1 MASIR
6 DVLDVK
12 IGGRTLTGMGI
23 GLASGGATVGA
34 TTPATSE
41 QTPPGRDGTLDLT
54 LVDARS
60 AAYTGRRTIEINV
73 YAAGTETEVITAK
86 TTVAALHGTV
96 TTITWRGLPGSWHGR
111 VSVGE
116 WSDVIASG
124 RLAASTATISMD
136 AMPCLY
142 GQTVRATLA
151 SGANSLRVTGNRPT
165 WPCITLNPTSGSKT
179 ASVSDGR
186 GHKIEITATG
196 QQLTGAIT
204 IETDPDGRSCR
215 IAGNLTAPT
224 LDSDYFPLL
233 PGTMGLTLSGCTGS
247 VSYEP
252 LTLI

>member
-1 MASIR
+1 MVTIR
-6 DVLDVK
+6 DVLDVR
-12 IGGRTLTGMGI
+12 IGGRTLTSMGI

-73 YAAGTETEVITAK
+73 YAAGTETDVIMAK

-111 VSVGE
+111 VAVGE

-124 RLAASTATISMD
+124 RLAASTATISMS

-142 GQTVRATLA
+142 APTRAVTLHA
-151 SGANSLRVTGNRPT
+151 GANSIHVRGNRPA
-165 WPCITLNPTSGSKT
+165 WPTFTLTPTNEAK
-179 ASVSDGR
+179 SVRVEDGH
-186 GHKIEITATG
+186 GHAIELVATG
-196 QQLTGAIT
+196 QTFTGSIT
-204 IETDPDGRSCR
+204 ISTDPDSRECR
-215 IAGNLTAPT
+215 INGNLKAPT
-224 LDSDYFPLL
+224 LESDYFPLL
-233 PGTMGLTLSGCTGS
+233 PGLQSLTLANCSS
-247 VSYEP
+247 SLEYEP